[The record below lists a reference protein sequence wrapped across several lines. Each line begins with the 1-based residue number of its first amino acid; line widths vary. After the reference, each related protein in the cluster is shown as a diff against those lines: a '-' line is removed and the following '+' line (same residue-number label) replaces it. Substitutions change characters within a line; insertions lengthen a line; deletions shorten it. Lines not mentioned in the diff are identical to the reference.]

1 MRLNARLMRA
11 IGALTLLM
19 TASPTVVS
27 PREER
32 KPSWTVTPGQRAE
45 SNPSDPSEASVAAGR
60 EIYSRNCLACH
71 GTTGDGKGPVAAR
84 LGFTAGDFTRGA
96 EMALRTD
103 GELFWKIAT
112 GRDPM
117 PAFRR
122 KGGLTDPQLWD
133 VVNYIRTLARR

>member
-1 MRLNARLMRA
+1 MRA
-11 IGALTLLM
+11 ISALAFLL
-19 TASPTVVS
+19 TATPTVVS

-32 KPSWTVTPGQRAE
+32 KSAWTVTPAQRAE
-45 SNPSDPSEASVAAGR
+45 SNPSAPSEASVAAGR
-60 EIYSRNCLACH
+60 AIYSKNCLACH

-96 EMALRTD
+96 EMASRTD
-103 GELFWKIAT
+103 GELFWKIAQ
-112 GRDPM
+112 GGDPM

-122 KGGLTDPQLWD
+122 KGGLADPQIWD